1 MALGVEHS
9 THLNCDVLDPAGGED
24 PSSACKESVSLASLL
39 DKRDEAL
46 EIKRPATLRAESLA

>member
-9 THLNCDVLDPAGGED
+9 THLIATFLDPAGGED
-24 PSSACKESVSLASLL
+24 PSSACKESVPLASLL

-46 EIKRPATLRAESLA
+46 EIKRPATLRAEPLA